1 MATANYFIPPE
12 LRKHVQLIKELPEIV
27 ADTVTDPD
35 TYAALNELLNP
46 VKWIESAGQKSG
58 KFFESG
64 GKDIESGAEA
74 LIETLGL
81 AAGPMAQKYAST
93 LAPMVSRGVGSG
105 VKSLQELVMPLG
117 ATDDVAKK
125 VPQKEGISR
134 RDFIAGGTALGTL
147 AGLKQ
152 AGDLLPPTKG
162 IKAAAKTP
170 LASTIKALN
179 SVKSN
184 YKKVSNEQKLIDESI
199 LRLKTKNK
207 YAVNTSKE
215 KIEIKKLE
223 KLYDTTEM
231 KVIKSVDSMEEK
243 ISSLVS
249 SLLKQSKKDLMR
261 LNDDQLKSLRGH
273 LTDNYYYSG
282 FSTTKYVKFA
292 PSDEFNTLYKT
303 PVDPKNFFKSDLAD
317 KTRMRKLSS
326 SKESSEKTD
335 YEKIVLRVD
344 EVLEERGLTTI
355 EDVNK
360 LKTLALRIPGEV
372 GEYNQGGLTTDEH
385 TQQAFNQGGYG
396 IAGKFTSDTGVSAAK
411 EKGNFEGFGYK
422 GEAKEA
428 PAETKPYG
436 QVTGDPSKD
445 KSESTVSVDKTVK
458 PLTPAPFQKEQFD
471 QYKKVS
477 PEIYPDLKFKQTDK
491 DGPLGYMGQ
500 PTGQTL
506 KQRQEEVKRTK
517 KLASLSETKSMAAGR
532 VKNSVFNRLKR
543 ISKSFFGP
551 SGRGGKNEIFEDPKN
566 ITDVQESMEYWKI
579 KAPMIRSVIESGF
592 LINAPSDL
600 QTFNFNEETGEYD
613 LGKNKF
619 VGNLDQENPLQVET
633 IHKFYTQAT
642 GAKTVEELDI
652 YNPKSSWFW
661 CSAFIHDILTKVGA
675 KPLETYDSYDRARAR
690 KYINYGEKIADVDKN
705 KKIDLSRLKTG
716 DILIIGDPETLIN
729 SPKGSETI
737 GAITHLTIYVGPEI
751 EKAFGYD
758 YGGDDLRP
766 VDYFLGL
773 GGNQRSKRSLAEV
786 NIKPFHISEIVGVR
800 RINEVTPEMKKQ
812 LAKDNPNYAEFIKT
826 SSATPQDYVVKS
838 GDNLD
843 KIAKQFNTT
852 VERLQELNG
861 IENPNEIYVDQ
872 NIKLFNQGGLTME
885 QQMSLFQEG
894 GMKDDGMDVDPVSG
908 NDVPPGSLA
917 KEVRDDIP
925 AQLSEGEYVVPAD
938 VVQYYGV
945 KFFEDLRME
954 AKRGLAEMDATGR
967 IGGEP
972 MSMTMIA
979 IGGAEEEQKERQKK
993 ALGGIVGFDNGGGV
1007 SKDMAEVQKYG
1018 SFNPY
1023 NFSVVG
1029 GTPFSPIART
1039 GQSMGITTGDTHSKM
1054 FYHPDGRVQ
1063 AVPGKMVTVNGK
1075 QKFLPNTQ
1083 YAEFTESP
1091 WSDTPPSQAKAQ
1103 ETQAPK
1109 EDREDKNRSPFDA
1122 EAQRLQNENSLKISA
1137 DRLKIPLETYA
1148 KLSIG
1153 KRFKLMGEEF
1163 KAMRGNEVDRDKINA
1178 ILEDEDTGFDLSS
1191 VTKLLGGL
1199 VASFT
1204 GNPLIA
1210 VGARILGG
1218 ILSGDDTDDAP
1229 TTSPSTVRSSGSS
1242 GPVATSTVFDS
1253 LAQASKAGF
1262 HGQNVNIKGK
1272 GVQKVEFADPKF
1284 DAAMKKESS
1293 DREDKSE
1300 ARKKLAENIKSSRA
1314 GTQTG
1319 STSQTTTS
1327 VKEDDF
1333 SKYPGVPDELNK
1345 GGLIN
1350 KPKRNPKKPRGKGLG
1365 NRK

>member
-1 MATANYFIPPE
+1 MFSGGGTTAAVGSSGTLSIGSSAHNTQQLYDKIDRQEKVISQQSAEIKVLKEKLNQMLGDDPEFKNASNYEQRQIAEYKLQQTPAYKQVKE
-12 LRKHVQLIKELPEIV
+12 AYDQAVKNRKQKIKEAFEQQYKPEETNNVQEQTI
-27 ADTVTDPD
+27 P
-35 TYAALNELLNP
+35 
-46 VKWIESAGQKSG
+46 
-58 KFFESG
+58 KF
-64 GKDIESGAEA
+64 
-74 LIETLGL
+74 
-81 AAGPMAQKYAST
+81 
-93 LAPMVSRGVGSG
+93 
-105 VKSLQELVMPLG
+105 G
-117 ATDDVAKK
+117 AT
-125 VPQKEGISR
+125 G
-134 RDFIAGGTALGTL
+134 
-147 AGLKQ
+147 
-152 AGDLLPPTKG
+152 
-162 IKAAAKTP
+162 
-170 LASTIKALN
+170 
-179 SVKSN
+179 
-184 YKKVSNEQKLIDESI
+184 
-199 LRLKTKNK
+199 
-207 YAVNTSKE
+207 
-215 KIEIKKLE
+215 
-223 KLYDTTEM
+223 
-231 KVIKSVDSMEEK
+231 
-243 ISSLVS
+243 
-249 SLLKQSKKDLMR
+249 
-261 LNDDQLKSLRGH
+261 
-273 LTDNYYYSG
+273 
-282 FSTTKYVKFA
+282 
-292 PSDEFNTLYKT
+292 
-303 PVDPKNFFKSDLAD
+303 
-317 KTRMRKLSS
+317 
-326 SKESSEKTD
+326 
-335 YEKIVLRVD
+335 
-344 EVLEERGLTTI
+344 
-355 EDVNK
+355 
-360 LKTLALRIPGEV
+360 
-372 GEYNQGGLTTDEH
+372 
-385 TQQAFNQGGYG
+385 
-396 IAGKFTSDTGVSAAK
+396 
-411 EKGNFEGFGYK
+411 
-422 GEAKEA
+422 
-428 PAETKPYG
+428 
-436 QVTGDPSKD
+436 
-445 KSESTVSVDKTVK
+445 
-458 PLTPAPFQKEQFD
+458 
-471 QYKKVS
+471 
-477 PEIYPDLKFKQTDK
+477 
-491 DGPLGYMGQ
+491 
-500 PTGQTL
+500 
-506 KQRQEEVKRTK
+506 
-517 KLASLSETKSMAAGR
+517 
-532 VKNSVFNRLKR
+532 
-543 ISKSFFGP
+543 
-551 SGRGGKNEIFEDPKN
+551 
-566 ITDVQESMEYWKI
+566 
-579 KAPMIRSVIESGF
+579 
-592 LINAPSDL
+592 
-600 QTFNFNEETGEYD
+600 
-613 LGKNKF
+613 
-619 VGNLDQENPLQVET
+619 ENP
-633 IHKFYTQAT
+633 Y
-642 GAKTVEELDI
+642 
-652 YNPKSSWFW
+652 
-661 CSAFIHDILTKVGA
+661 
-675 KPLETYDSYDRARAR
+675 
-690 KYINYGEKIADVDKN
+690 
-705 KKIDLSRLKTG
+705 
-716 DILIIGDPETLIN
+716 
-729 SPKGSETI
+729 
-737 GAITHLTIYVGPEI
+737 
-751 EKAFGYD
+751 FG
-758 YGGDDLRP
+758 
-766 VDYFLGL
+766 
-773 GGNQRSKRSLAEV
+773 
-786 NIKPFHISEIVGVR
+786 
-800 RINEVTPEMKKQ
+800 
-812 LAKDNPNYAEFIKT
+812 
-826 SSATPQDYVVKS
+826 
-838 GDNLD
+838 
-843 KIAKQFNTT
+843 
-852 VERLQELNG
+852 
-861 IENPNEIYVDQ
+861 
-872 NIKLFNQGGLTME
+872 LFNKGGMTME